1 MQNYLFIY
9 DLRNFMMPDI
19 SSLCA
24 FQLAVT
30 YNNPLNVN
38 EWTKIY
44 IEHRTVCV
52 SNLFH
57 PGIGHNPGQAFLGRH
72 REELYLTD
80 DLISKLGEVYWSSK
94 L

>member
-1 MQNYLFIY
+1 MQNDLFIY

-57 PGIGHNPGQAFLGRH
+57 PGIGHNPSI

-80 DLISKLGEVYWSSK
+80 DLISKLGEMY
-94 L
+94 

>member
-1 MQNYLFIY
+1 MQNDLFIY

-57 PGIGHNPGQAFLGRH
+57 PGIGHNPSIRGHYIQLDTSIFGEAQRGTLSH
-72 REELYLTD
+72 R
-80 DLISKLGEVYWSSK
+80 
-94 L
+94 